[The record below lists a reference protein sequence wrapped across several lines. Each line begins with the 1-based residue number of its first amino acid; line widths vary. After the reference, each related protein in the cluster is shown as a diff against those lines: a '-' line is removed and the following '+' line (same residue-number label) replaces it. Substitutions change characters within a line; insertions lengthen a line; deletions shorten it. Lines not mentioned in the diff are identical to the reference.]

1 MSIIKNKKDKYYIK
15 HMHYKTA
22 YFFLNESNKD
32 KVNIAAASFVLW
44 PPPPRGGQQS
54 KASSKGKNGNK
65 VILNLVQLVYQR
77 IMIKKT
83 YLNNLKHLRS
93 LLV

>member
-44 PPPPRGGQQS
+44 PPPPGG
-54 KASSKGKNGNK
+54 ANK
-65 VILNLVQLVYQR
+65 VRLAVRERMGTKLY
-77 IMIKKT
+77 
-83 YLNNLKHLRS
+83 
-93 LLV
+93 

>member
-32 KVNIAAASFVLW
+32 KVNIAEWKEWEQSFIKLSTASLSKDYYKEDLFEE
-44 PPPPRGGQQS
+44 S
-54 KASSKGKNGNK
+54 KALKKFICIDSK
-65 VILNLVQLVYQR
+65 
-77 IMIKKT
+77 IK
-83 YLNNLKHLRS
+83 LKLIS
-93 LLV
+93 